1 MSFPART
8 VNERVRIK
16 RTMCRLMHYVAH
28 TAAERL
34 DRVRRI
40 TIVSGARFVCVV
52 GVVGAVGV
60 VGVVGDEPPPQATRV
75 MQRVD
80 ARKSSF

>member
-1 MSFPART
+1 VSFPART

-52 GVVGAVGV
+52 GVVG
-60 VGVVGDEPPPQATRV
+60 VVGDEPPPQATRV